1 MKVAIFNDTRTT
13 SHFGCMLVMRNLL
26 RELKDAGIEVS
37 WTYPVSTDWRKNKRT
52 ILKKPKVDAI
62 IVNGEGTIHRA
73 EERKFAMALASLAKF
88 AAKKMDTP
96 CYLLNATLHKNSPRV
111 YELISHYRAVYV
123 RDQKS
128 LQELNEA
135 GLAGKYVPDLTF
147 AGDSKAPAKATTGA
161 CVIDSAVKEDSAAL
175 KAYSEDKKIPFR
187 SMIVA
192 RPGNAK
198 FIRSPRPYVKNVYRW
213 LKSERRVSTDPDTY
227 ILYLRDHS
235 LVITGRYHTV
245 TMCVKN
251 QIPFVAL
258 ESNTPKV
265 NSLLNDIF
273 SNDLRSMTMTEVEKL
288 EPLTGKPFSDQE
300 IESMEAFCDMARDSI
315 RSMIRNIAAD
325 IRSEKLNDYS
335 YV

>member
-13 SHFGCMLVMRNLL
+13 SHYGCMLVMRNLL
-26 RELKDAGIEVS
+26 KELQDAGIEVS

-88 AAKKMDTP
+88 AEKNMATP
-96 CYLLNATLHKNSPRV
+96 CYLVNATLHKNSPRV

-128 LQELNEA
+128 LQELNAA
-135 GLAGKYVPDLTF
+135 GVAGKYVPDLTF
-147 AGDSKAPAKATTGA
+147 AGDSKAPAKAVKGA

-175 KAYSEDKKIPFR
+175 KDYAEEQKIPFR

-213 LKSERRVSTDPDTY
+213 LKSERRISTDPDAY
-227 ILYLRDHS
+227 ISYLREHS

-265 NSLLNDIF
+265 NSLLTDIF
-273 SNDLRSMTMTEVEKL
+273 SDASRSMKMDDVKEVREL
-288 EPLTGKPFSDQE
+288 PFSDQE
-300 IESMEAFCDMARDSI
+300 VHDIEMFCDMAKQAIQLMI
-315 RSMIRNIAAD
+315 RSIATD
-325 IRSEKLNDYS
+325 IASDKVNNYS